1 MLQIAQSREDS
12 FEKPLTE
19 FKYYKQT
26 SFFDQN
32 IVKQNVFIH
41 LTVNVTRTWK
51 NRLYSRETTT
61 KQLKKVYFPKNQQ
74 FFRKTA

>member
-61 KQLKKVYFPKNQQ
+61 KQFKKILFSEKSTI
-74 FFRKTA
+74 F